1 MSDTPEQPATPEP
14 TSEPQTKLDKLDAF
28 MAANPWHP
36 RVVPYFVFIVGLA
49 ITGFIPG
56 GDRVAAL
63 AYLPLYLLINVVIL
77 WLLWRYR
84 KLTPELNL
92 KFHWTVIP
100 SAALLTVAWISLG
113 FAWNWLFTG
122 EVYMSEYRDTAGVVP
137 SVPPV
142 ESAPFGEL
150 YLVAPALFWV
160 TFVCRG
166 LGMSITVALF
176 EELFVRSALLRG
188 FHRWK
193 ETKLGLMQVAADMP
207 AVGDMVATKPKF
219 IAAQKQP
226 AAFTKQL
233 AETPL
238 GAVTVFATFAS
249 TLVFMLAHLPR
260 DWAGCIACG
269 IVWCWMVWYTN
280 RASLPEEKRKGLGP
294 VIWSHGLVNAAL
306 WVYTITSGDWQF
318 L

>member
-1 MSDTPEQPATPEP
+1 MTDLPEPPATL
-14 TSEPQTKLDKLDAF
+14 TRLQKLDAF

-49 ITGFIPG
+49 VTGFIPG
-56 GDRVAAL
+56 DRAAAL
-63 AYLPLYLLINVVIL
+63 AYLPVYLAINAIIL

-100 SAALLTVAWISLG
+100 SAIFLTAAWVGLG
-113 FAWNWLFTG
+113 YAWNLIFSGHTIPPD
-122 EVYMSEYRDTAGVVP
+122 YQAQTPY
-137 SVPPV
+137 VPPA
-142 ESAPFGEL
+142 EAAPFGEL

-160 TFVCRG
+160 TFAARG

-193 ETKLGLMQVAADMP
+193 ATQLGLMQVAADLP

-219 IAAQKQP
+219 IDAQKQP
-226 AAFTKQL
+226 AAFTKQFT
-233 AETPL
+233 ETPL

-249 TLVFMLAHLPR
+249 TLIFMLAHLPR
-260 DWAGCIACG
+260 DWAGCVACG
-269 IVWCWMVWYTN
+269 VVWCWMVWYTN
-280 RASLPEEKRKGLGP
+280 RESLPVEKRKGLGP

-306 WVYTITSGDWQF
+306 WGYTITTGDWQF